1 METAAAITII
11 VFIIYPYSVAARRV
25 EWPSKPENK
34 RVRAGLVPETGY
46 CRLQPALAQSAQW
59 HEARKP
65 ALKFPCN
72 LQGLRNGNVR
82 GGHGFGYHVP
92 Y

>member
-1 METAAAITII
+1 LFSSSILIPLRPGGLNA
-11 VFIIYPYSVAARRV
+11 
-25 EWPSKPENK
+25 PSKPENK

-46 CRLQPALAQSAQW
+46 CRLQPALAQPARR

-72 LQGLRNGNVR
+72 LQGLRNGNAR
-82 GGHGFGYHVP
+82 GGHGFGYHIP